1 MAINLDV
8 TNPKRFRIILL
19 ALFGF
24 LILIIAISF
33 TVYDSQDKQS
43 DWIENKEQDPSKIED
58 ITKALPYVE
67 ENYRISY
74 SEAEKYYIVTYPGY
88 KSFGEIELKTV
99 LWFKQNTNLKSVQ
112 IKYGE
117 IGGVTKDYDLNISA
131 EEILKGN
138 KYYQQTVKDAEY
150 TEMEI

>member
-1 MAINLDV
+1 LTATDISKIASVSIRTIINWL
-8 TNPKRFRIILL
+8 TRFGIEIRP
-19 ALFGF
+19 
-24 LILIIAISF
+24 
-33 TVYDSQDKQS
+33 QS